1 MKMDVDQADVD
12 AMDQNLEA
20 IPSESETIDDSPDR
34 GDGNSERSGFSDSE
48 SMDRDEGVEAFIW
61 VPSTSTSRPTASH
74 HNRHRVVLA
83 GEPMKRGSGV
93 IPSSDLPRAPPL
105 PLNDISLHCTF
116 HYYHKLLSI
125 AHSISGHWWNQ

>member
-1 MKMDVDQADVD
+1 MWTLWIKISKPSLP
-12 AMDQNLEA
+12 NLR
-20 IPSESETIDDSPDR
+20 PIDDLPDR

-61 VPSTSTSRPTASH
+61 APCTSTSLPTASH

-105 PLNDISLHCTF
+105 PLNDETPTRPRIRTTD
-116 HYYHKLLSI
+116 
-125 AHSISGHWWNQ
+125 NRRR